1 MEQHW
6 WLLMVN
12 STSIQEKLNY
22 SRFCIQAQLHWHF
35 TDMYFIFTDILCS
48 ENIFQINKMAG
59 FLHLLLMKGHEKKTV
74 TAPFFKALSNFLF
87 CLILKQFVQFAH
99 HIP

>member
-12 STSIQEKLNY
+12 STCIQEKLNY
-22 SRFCIQAQLHWHF
+22 SKFYIQAQLHWHF
-35 TDMYFIFTDILCS
+35 TNIYFIFTDILCS
-48 ENIFQINKMAG
+48 ENKFQIKKMAG
-59 FLHLLLMKGHEKKTV
+59 FLHLLLMKGHKKKAV
-74 TAPFFKALSNFLF
+74 TPPFFKALSNFLF
-87 CLILKQFVQFAH
+87 CFILKHFIQFAH